1 MGKFSKILKS
11 FYSQDILNP
20 YIWPTPNEIND
31 DVREHLL
38 DVAYE
43 FIEFLNVDIIVDDI
57 IITGS
62 LANYNWSKYSDIDLH
77 VLADY
82 NQFPPE
88 QLELYK
94 ELFKLKKTL
103 FNTTHNI
110 KIFDYEVELYVQDV
124 NEAHFSS
131 GMYSI
136 LTNEWIVKPEKEYF
150 RLDKGVLMS
159 KVENWMNKI
168 DEILKDAEEY
178 STEDILSK
186 IELLKDKL
194 KEYRSSGLSKTGEYS
209 YENLVFKFL
218 RRNGYIEKLF
228 NFETWLR
235 DKELSLNK

>member
-57 IITGS
+57 IVTGS

-103 FNTTHNI
+103 FNTTHDI

-124 NEAHFSS
+124 NETHFSS

-136 LTNEWIVKPEKEYF
+136 LTNEWIVKPEKEHF

-159 KVENWMNKI
+159 KVENWMSKI

-178 STEDILSK
+178 GTEDTLAK
-186 IELLKDKL
+186 IDLLKDKL

-235 DKELSLNK
+235 DKELSLDK